1 MKLQTSV
8 DSLSGPSLTPRVPSP
23 AAAGAKVAT
32 GDEPARIVSPL
43 TPQAVSQDLRAAVKA
58 AAAQIDS
65 YLKSVGRE
73 VQFRVDDDTGMTVV
87 TVRATATGDVIRQIP
102 NEEVLQLARS
112 LKSGSGALLDLVV

>member
-1 MKLQTSV
+1 
-8 DSLSGPSLTPRVPSP
+8 
-23 AAAGAKVAT
+23 
-32 GDEPARIVSPL
+32 L
-43 TPQAVSQDLRAAVKA
+43 TPQATPQDLNAAVKA

>member
-1 MKLQTSV
+1 M
-8 DSLSGPSLTPRVPSP
+8 
-23 AAAGAKVAT
+23 
-32 GDEPARIVSPL
+32 
-43 TPQAVSQDLRAAVKA
+43 TPQATPQDLNAAVKA

>member
-23 AAAGAKVAT
+23 PSAGAKVAT
-32 GDEPARIVSPL
+32 GDEAVRIVSPL
-43 TPQAVSQDLRAAVKA
+43 TPQAVPEDLRAAVKA